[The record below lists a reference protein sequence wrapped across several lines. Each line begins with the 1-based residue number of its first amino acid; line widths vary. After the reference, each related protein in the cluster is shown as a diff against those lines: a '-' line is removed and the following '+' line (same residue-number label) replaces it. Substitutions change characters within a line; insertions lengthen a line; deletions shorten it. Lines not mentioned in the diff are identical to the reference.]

1 MWRPLNALRKQ
12 AFKGRFLI
20 RVQIKQ
26 LKEVS
31 VMKDS
36 DISDITNIKN
46 QLAKRLKQGH
56 SRCNHYNLP
65 AWGN

>member
-20 RVQIKQ
+20 RIQIKQ

-31 VMKDS
+31 VMKD
-36 DISDITNIKN
+36 SDITNIKN

-56 SRCNHYNLP
+56 SRRNHYNLP

>member
-1 MWRPLNALRKQ
+1 MRRPLNALRKQ

-20 RVQIKQ
+20 RIQIKQ

-36 DISDITNIKN
+36 DISNIQIQN
-46 QLAKRLKQGH
+46 AKLLKQAH
-56 SRCNHYNLP
+56 SRRNHYNLP
-65 AWGN
+65 A

>member
-1 MWRPLNALRKQ
+1 MRRPLNALRKQ

-20 RVQIKQ
+20 RIQIKQ

-36 DISDITNIKN
+36 DISNIQIQN
-46 QLAKRLKQGH
+46 AKRLKQGH
-56 SRCNHYNLP
+56 SRRNHYNLP
-65 AWGN
+65 A

>member
-20 RVQIKQ
+20 RIQIKQ

-36 DISDITNIKN
+36 DISNIQIQN
-46 QLAKRLKQGH
+46 AKLMKQGH
-56 SRCNHYNLP
+56 SRRNHYNLP

>member
-36 DISDITNIKN
+36 DISNIQIQN
-46 QLAKRLKQGH
+46 AKLLKQGH
-56 SRCNHYNLP
+56 SHRNHYNLP

>member
-20 RVQIKQ
+20 RIQIKQ

-36 DISDITNIKN
+36 DISNIQIQN
-46 QLAKRLKQGH
+46 AKLLKQGH

>member
-1 MWRPLNALRKQ
+1 LRKQ

-20 RVQIKQ
+20 RIQIKQ

-36 DISDITNIKN
+36 DISNIQIQN
-46 QLAKRLKQGH
+46 AKLLKQGH
-56 SRCNHYNLP
+56 SRRNHYNLP
-65 AWGN
+65 A

>member
-1 MWRPLNALRKQ
+1 MRRPLNALRKQ

-20 RVQIKQ
+20 RIQIKQ

-36 DISDITNIKN
+36 DISNIQIQN
-46 QLAKRLKQGH
+46 AKLLKQGH
-56 SRCNHYNLP
+56 SRRHHYNLP
-65 AWGN
+65 A

>member
-1 MWRPLNALRKQ
+1 MRRPLNALRKQ

-20 RVQIKQ
+20 RIQIKQ

-36 DISDITNIKN
+36 DISDINI
-46 QLAKRLKQGH
+46 QMHGTKRT
-56 SRCNHYNLP
+56 
-65 AWGN
+65 

>member
-1 MWRPLNALRKQ
+1 MRRPLNALRKQ
-12 AFKGRFLI
+12 AFKGRFFI
-20 RVQIKQ
+20 RIQIKQ

-46 QLAKRLKQGH
+46 RLAKRLKQGH

-65 AWGN
+65 A